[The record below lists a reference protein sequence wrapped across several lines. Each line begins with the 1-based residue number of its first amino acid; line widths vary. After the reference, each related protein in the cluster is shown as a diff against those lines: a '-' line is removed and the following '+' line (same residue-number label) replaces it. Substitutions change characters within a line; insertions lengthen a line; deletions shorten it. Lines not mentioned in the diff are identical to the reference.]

1 MTFDLQG
8 ACAGFLYALETG
20 SNYIRSGRYKKVV
33 VVAGDKMTAITDY
46 QDRSTCPLFGD
57 ACGAVLLEPTT
68 EEVGVMDT
76 ILRTD
81 GVGYSHLIMKSGGS
95 AILLHTIRWIIA
107 NISFSRMANMSLST
121 QFRIWLML
129 LPRLLNGTG

>member
-1 MTFDLQG
+1 M
-8 ACAGFLYALETG
+8 
-20 SNYIRSGRYKKVV
+20 V

-81 GVGYSHLIMKSGGS
+81 GVGYSHLIMKSGVRP
-95 AILLHTIRWIIA
+95 ILLHTIRWIIA
-107 NISFSRMANMSLST
+107 NISFS
-121 QFRIWLML
+121 
-129 LPRLLNGTG
+129 

>member
-1 MTFDLQG
+1 MT
-8 ACAGFLYALETG
+8 
-20 SNYIRSGRYKKVV
+20 S
-33 VVAGDKMTAITDY
+33 ITDY

-81 GVGYSHLIMKSGGS
+81 GVGYSHLIMKSGRFGLS
-95 AILLHTIRWIIA
+95 
-107 NISFSRMANMSLST
+107 SFTRYGGQSRT
-121 QFRIWLML
+121 FRFQD
-129 LPRLLNGTG
+129 GTYGL